1 MVLPQLC
8 LFLKQSP
15 KMQANPTIKYH
26 YASTTMTRIFLKTE
40 NTKCWQGCGEIRLLT
55 LLIQLENG
63 APPVENGSVL
73 AEEDEH
79 RNTT

>member
-1 MVLPQLC
+1 
-8 LFLKQSP
+8 
-15 KMQANPTIKYH
+15 
-26 YASTTMTRIFLKTE
+26 MTRIFLKTE

-63 APPVENGSVL
+63 ARPVEDGLVL

>member
-1 MVLPQLC
+1 
-8 LFLKQSP
+8 
-15 KMQANPTIKYH
+15 
-26 YASTTMTRIFLKTE
+26 MTRIFLRTE
-40 NTKCWQGCGEIRLLT
+40 NTKCWQGCGKIRLLT

-63 APPVENGSVL
+63 APPVENGLVL

>member
-1 MVLPQLC
+1 
-8 LFLKQSP
+8 
-15 KMQANPTIKYH
+15 MQVTPTIKYH
-26 YASTTMTRIFLKTE
+26 YASTTMTRIFLRTE
-40 NTKCWQGCGEIRLLT
+40 NTKCWQGCGKIRLLT

-63 APPVENGSVL
+63 APPVENGLVL